1 MDKSSVLP
9 IGKII
14 GVHGMKGYLRV
25 FSFDEATDL
34 FFPGNSL
41 TLKHPDGKMQT
52 VTIEDV
58 QVHKHIFRVAV
69 ADVNDRTEA
78 EALVGTEIL
87 INRSELPEPEEGKWY
102 WCDLVGLAVY
112 AADETYLGRIEN
124 LFETGSNDVLV
135 VKHNGSEILIPV
147 IESVI
152 CSVDFEAKK
161 VIVNLPEGL

>member
-1 MDKSSVLP
+1 MDKSSFLP

-14 GVHGMKGYLRV
+14 GVHGMKGYLKV
-25 FSFDEATDL
+25 FSFDGATDL
-34 FFPGNSL
+34 FFPGNSI
-41 TLKHPDGKMQT
+41 TLKHSDGKLQT

-69 ADVNDRTEA
+69 AGVLDRTGA
-78 EALVGTEIL
+78 EALVGAEIL

-102 WCDLVGLAVY
+102 WCDLIGLAVY
-112 AADETYLGRIEN
+112 ATDETYLGRIEN

-135 VKHNGSEILIPV
+135 VKQNDAEILIPV
-147 IESVI
+147 IGSVI